1 MDQDLKIGAVARR
14 AEVSVDTI
22 RYYERRGLLPQ
33 PRRLESG
40 YRIYDATIIDRIR
53 FIQQMQPLGFRL
65 DEVRDVLAMV
75 DDGSATCNN
84 QQGRFQAVL
93 SRIDHEIA
101 ALRATRRKIVG
112 VLNECQRGRCR
123 WSGSKKGEN
132 AALSLGPGG

>member
-14 AEVSVDTI
+14 AEVSVDTV

-40 YRIYDATIIDRIR
+40 YRIYDAAIVDRIR

-75 DDGSATCNN
+75 DDGSATCKN

-101 ALRATRRKIVG
+101 ALRATRRKIVS
-112 VLNECQRGRCR
+112 VLNECQRGKCR
-123 WSGSKKGEN
+123 WSGSTKGEN